1 VAGKRAEVAAK
12 GYAGDTARAQRY
24 PSLSAQA
31 TANDNNTRPVATL
44 RARQPLWAFGRID
57 AGIAYADA
65 DKAVDEADLLRVQ
78 RQLIDQTAVAYVR
91 VLGARSRLAVAEDNV
106 ASLNA
111 LSEQIRRRHQGQLA
125 SLADVRLAEARLIQA
140 RAQRDRYAGELSVA
154 ENDLQ
159 ALTQTP
165 VQAVGAI
172 PSSITQLP
180 ASSDIEALAVDQSTD
195 MRLKAERVALARSD
209 VDREK
214 VATMPTVYLQGDR
227 FFNQT
232 GSAAN
237 MVMGLTIE
245 ASIDGLGFASKG
257 RGEAAGARL
266 IAAQEDLKASRME
279 VVRTVRSLLANR
291 DLQQGL
297 LDGQNLS
304 VAELKELLAS
314 YQRQYQAGSKA
325 WMDVLNM
332 QRELTE
338 QRLQA
343 AQAESD
349 WLMYTLKLAA
359 LTGRL
364 DALAFSI
371 SKD

>member
-1 VAGKRAEVAAK
+1 
-12 GYAGDTARAQRY
+12 
-24 PSLSAQA
+24 
-31 TANDNNTRPVATL
+31 
-44 RARQPLWAFGRID
+44 
-57 AGIAYADA
+57 
-65 DKAVDEADLLRVQ
+65 
-78 RQLIDQTAVAYVR
+78 
-91 VLGARSRLAVAEDNV
+91 
-106 ASLNA
+106 
-111 LSEQIRRRHQGQLA
+111 
-125 SLADVRLAEARLIQA
+125 
-140 RAQRDRYAGELSVA
+140 VA

-180 ASSDIEALAVDQSTD
+180 ASTDIEALALGQSTD

-266 IAAQEDLKASRME
+266 LAAQEDLRATRME

-304 VAELKELLAS
+304 VTELKELLAS

-349 WLMYTLKLAA
+349 WLIYTLKLAA
-359 LTGRL
+359 LTGQL
-364 DALAFSI
+364 DALAL